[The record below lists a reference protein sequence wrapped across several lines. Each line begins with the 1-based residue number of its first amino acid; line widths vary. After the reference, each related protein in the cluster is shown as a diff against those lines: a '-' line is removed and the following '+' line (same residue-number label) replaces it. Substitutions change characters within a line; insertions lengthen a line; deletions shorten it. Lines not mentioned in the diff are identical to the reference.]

1 MYYQCIIYVFSM
13 FLHIITIY
21 FKVTANQAKTKE
33 TCLMVEKVKEGL
45 YPKPFL
51 SKIAPEHE
59 VLRTCKP

>member
-1 MYYQCIIYVFSM
+1 MYYLCIFNVLTYYNNVF
-13 FLHIITIY
+13 
-21 FKVTANQAKTKE
+21 TANQAKTKE
-33 TCLMVEKVKEGL
+33 TCLVVEKVKEGL